1 MSGKLFKETNI
12 SFFETLTGEIIGLAI
27 WTLENINPSY
37 ASINKYVLLSLIF
50 EVPFDVSTAQVKWN
64 N

>member
-37 ASINKYVLLSLIF
+37 APINKYVLLSLIF